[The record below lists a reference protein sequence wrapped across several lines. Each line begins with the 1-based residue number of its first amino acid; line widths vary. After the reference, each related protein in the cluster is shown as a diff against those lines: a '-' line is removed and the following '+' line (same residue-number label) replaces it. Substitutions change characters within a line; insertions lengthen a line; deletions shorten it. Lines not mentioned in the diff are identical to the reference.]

1 MDKSKNTELAV
12 VQSNEAVSVMNP
24 LLNWVAQPQALLS
37 FLMMVCGE
45 SEACCSVLIQTF
57 HACGSCL
64 CNARMGI
71 KSRVIQSEPRIKP
84 QKSPPNEISKPT
96 PKTLKSAVMARIS
109 TGRPIMSEC
118 LSRTVVFLSFGFDGV
133 INCHVFD
140 LYLTLGAI
148 LSISR
153 QR

>member
-1 MDKSKNTELAV
+1 
-12 VQSNEAVSVMNP
+12 
-24 LLNWVAQPQALLS
+24 
-37 FLMMVCGE
+37 MMVCGE

-133 INCHVFD
+133 MVCLPLFGENSLSD
-140 LYLTLGAI
+140 KYLGTVYSCSGCLLFFSLLPIDRTLRDVAFV
-148 LSISR
+148 R
-153 QR
+153 AYKTDTP